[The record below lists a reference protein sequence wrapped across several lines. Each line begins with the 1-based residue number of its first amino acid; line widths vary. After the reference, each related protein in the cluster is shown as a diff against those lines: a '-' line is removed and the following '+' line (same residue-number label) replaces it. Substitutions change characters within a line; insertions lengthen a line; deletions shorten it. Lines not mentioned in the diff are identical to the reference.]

1 MIYPEEYITWDLETS
16 GLDPVKSKILE
27 IGMMHMRRG
36 QVVEERTW
44 MLKHEGLEV
53 PQKIIEITGITQEM
67 VDAGVDPKGALAEF
81 VGCLEG
87 VDCMN
92 LTHNGFRFDMG
103 FLYQG
108 LLDMDVL
115 GVFGGNELESFKL
128 RMYNNG
134 FDTAVLFKARE
145 LGMDRRFNENFA
157 QYARRVLDTKAYGV
171 KYNVAH
177 CCDRLKI
184 DTSDATFHRA
194 LGDVDLT
201 NRIFK
206 ALYEARPAR

>member
-1 MIYPEEYITWDLETS
+1 MIYPEEYICWDLETS
-16 GLDPVKSKILE
+16 GLDPVKDRILE
-27 IGMMHMRRG
+27 IGMMRMRRG
-36 QVVEERTW
+36 EQIEGRNW
-44 MLKHEGLEV
+44 MLKHPGLEV
-53 PQKIIEITGITQEM
+53 PQKIVEITGITQEM
-67 VDAGVDPKGALAEF
+67 VDAGVDPKQALTEF
-81 VGCLEG
+81 VQCLES
-87 VDCMN
+87 VEYMN

-103 FLYQG
+103 FLMQA
-108 LLDMDVL
+108 LLDLGVL
-115 GVFGGNELESFKL
+115 GVFGGAELEDFKL
-128 RMYNNG
+128 KLYGNG

-157 QYARRVLDTKAYGV
+157 QYARRVLDVKAYGV

-177 CCDRLKI
+177 CCERLKI

>member
-1 MIYPEEYITWDLETS
+1 MIYPEEWVTWDLETS
-16 GLDPVKSKILE
+16 GLDPTKSKILE
-27 IGMMHMRRG
+27 IGMMRMRRG
-36 QVVEERTW
+36 DVVESRSW
-44 MLKHEGLEV
+44 MLKHPDLEV
-53 PQKIIEITGITQEM
+53 PQKIIEITGITQAM
-67 VDAGVDPKGALAEF
+67 VDEGVDPKEGLTEF
-81 VGCLEG
+81 LRYLEE

-103 FLYQG
+103 FLMQA
-108 LLDMDVL
+108 LLDL
-115 GVFGGNELESFKL
+115 GILGLFGGGELDAFKQKL
-128 RMYNNG
+128 YGNG

-157 QYARRVLDTKAYGV
+157 QYARRVLDVKAYGV

-177 CCDRLKI
+177 CCERLKI
-184 DTSDATFHRA
+184 DTTGAQFHRA

-206 ALYEARPAR
+206 ALYEARATR